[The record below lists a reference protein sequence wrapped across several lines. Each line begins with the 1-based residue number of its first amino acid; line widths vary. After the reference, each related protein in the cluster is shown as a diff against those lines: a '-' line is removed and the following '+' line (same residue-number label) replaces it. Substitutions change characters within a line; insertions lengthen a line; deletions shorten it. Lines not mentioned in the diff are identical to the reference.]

1 MPIFRQLRYAL
12 RGLWFNKGFALVA
25 IVCLGFG
32 VGLNTTIFS
41 VVDGVVIQSLPYL
54 DADHIVSL
62 KTRNAKAGVD
72 RNALSYPEFLDW
84 KAGQTSMAGLA
95 ALSYRSLTISDGAGE
110 PERFSGCNVTWDLF
124 PLLGKQPIVGRA
136 FTAEDDMPGAAD
148 VVMLSYTVWMN
159 RYQGDPS
166 VVGRRILINTQPYQ
180 VIGVMPAEFEFP
192 ENQKLWVPLV
202 PRQFKDERGNR
213 SLDVF
218 GRLKPGVD
226 VDRAQKDL
234 SLVAARIAA
243 AYPLTNENWDA
254 EVMSLKGDFIPAD
267 VRQIIFLMMGGV
279 TLVLLIACS
288 NVANLQLARATV
300 RQREISIRAA
310 LGAGR
315 WQIVRQLLTESALLG
330 SLSVPLA
337 LAIAYAGDKLLYTL
351 VPAGQMPYYI
361 RWHIDW
367 RSAAYGA
374 AVAIGTSV
382 IFGLVPALQS
392 TRGNLQGALK
402 DGARGATGSRAW
414 TRNILV
420 GAEVAL
426 AVVALVGAMLFVR
439 TFYNLNSFDLGFNP
453 KPLMTMRF
461 YMPGEV
467 YTGDDAK
474 LRRVKDIVE
483 RVEALPGVEAAYSS
497 NYVPIDGGGSGGNLV
512 VEGRPVEQGR
522 QPFIRLNGV
531 TPRFF
536 KTLNVD
542 VRGQDFSDAQ
552 GWTKSPVAIIDQ
564 TMAERFWKDQNPI
577 GARFALDSTGEKDW
591 FTIVGVAPDIIQG
604 DVDPSRRKIPTAY
617 VSYAYQQTISTGL
630 VIRTASGDPAAI
642 MPAVRQVI
650 RSADANLP
658 IFSPNTMDVVRTR
671 SFWQYALFGWVFATI
686 GVMGLLLASVGV
698 YGVLSYSV
706 SQRTQEIGVRMA
718 LGAARRDVLTLIV
731 GQGVRLAGFG
741 VLAGLGLAALAMPAA
756 KSFLYNVSP
765 FDPASFIAVSVFLI
779 SVAALASY
787 APARRAMRVSP
798 TQALRGE

>member
-25 IVCLGFG
+25 ISCLGFG

-41 VVDGVVIQSLPYL
+41 VVDGVLIQSLPYQ
-54 DADHIVSL
+54 DADQIVAL
-62 KTRNAKAGVD
+62 KMRNPKAD
-72 RNALSYPEFLDW
+72 ISESSISYPDLIDW
-84 KAGQTSMAGLA
+84 RAGQTSLSALAGLT
-95 ALSYRSLTISDGAGE
+95 YRSLTISDGTGE
-110 PERFSGCNVTWDLF
+110 PERFNGCYVTWDLF
-124 PLLGKQPIVGRA
+124 PMLGKQPIIGRT
-136 FTAEDDMPGAAD
+136 FTAEDDKPGAQD
-148 VVMLSYTVWMN
+148 VAILSYSIWMN

-180 VIGVMPAEFEFP
+180 VIGVMPSEFEFP
-192 ENQKLWVPLV
+192 ERQKLWVPLV
-202 PRQFKDERGNR
+202 PRQFKDERGVR
-213 SLDVF
+213 GLQAF

-226 VDRAQKDL
+226 VTSAQKDF
-234 SLVAARIAA
+234 SLIAARVAAAN
-243 AYPLTNENWDA
+243 PSTNENWDA
-254 EVMSLKGDFIPAD
+254 YVMTMKGDFIPSD
-267 VRQIIFLMMGGV
+267 VRQIIMLMMGGV

-315 WQIVRQLLTESALLG
+315 WQIVWQLLTESALLG
-330 SLSVPLA
+330 LISVPLA

-351 VPAGQMPYYI
+351 VPPGQMPYYI
-361 RWHIDW
+361 HWRIDW
-367 RSAAYGA
+367 RSAMYGV
-374 AVAIGTSV
+374 AVAVGTAML
-382 IFGLVPALQS
+382 FGLVPALQA

-426 AVVALVGAMLFVR
+426 AVVALVGALLFVR
-439 TFYNLNSFDLGFNP
+439 TFYNLNTFDLGFDP

-461 YMPGEV
+461 YMPGDV
-467 YTGDDAK
+467 YTEDDAK

-483 RVEALPGVEAAYSS
+483 RVEALPGVEAAFSS
-497 NYVPIDGGGSGGNLV
+497 NLVPIDGGGGGGNV
-512 VEGRPVEQGR
+512 VIEGRPVEQGR
-522 QPFIRLNGV
+522 QPNIRFTGV
-531 TPRFF
+531 TPHFF
-536 KTLNVD
+536 KTLGVN
-542 VRGQDFSDAQ
+542 VRGEDFPETQ
-552 GWTKSPVAIIDQ
+552 GWTKNPVAVINQ
-564 TMAERFWKDQNPI
+564 TMAERFWKDKDPI
-577 GARFALDSTGEKDW
+577 GGRFQMSGPDDTW
-591 FTIVGVAPDIIQG
+591 FTVAGVVPDILHD
-604 DVDPSRRKIPTAY
+604 DVDPDQEKFPGAY
-617 VSYAYQQTISTGL
+617 VSYAYQQTINTGL
-630 VIRTASGDPAAI
+630 VIRVASGDPAAI
-642 MPAVRQVI
+642 APAVRQVI

-658 IFSPNTMDVVRTR
+658 VFSVSTMDTVRTR
-671 SFWQYALFGWVFATI
+671 SFWQFALFGWVFATI
-686 GVMGLLLASVGV
+686 GVVGLLLASVGV

-718 LGAARRDVLTLIV
+718 LGAANRDVLTLIV

-741 VLAGLGLAALAMPAA
+741 VLAGLGLAAGAMPAA
-756 KSFLYNVSP
+756 RSFLYNVSP
-765 FDPASFIAVSVFLI
+765 FDPLSFIAVAVFLV